1 MTRHVW
7 LCTRPLKAAIGV
19 SPLESTS
26 KPDKPHFRHW
36 GILVTEWTEPEFR
49 DIIQTPQERGPIP
62 HRTLG
67 TMYQLRRDG
76 KQMECL
82 VDEDFTIEKVRD
94 TWGKTF
100 TAHPVGTTE
109 MADEEIRDEGTA
121 SLVYCQLTFL
131 KETTLF
137 ASVRTTT
144 SFKTIV
150 RISRDIFS
158 RNYVRQPPSRIPFKQ
173 CWTK

>member
-109 MADEEIRDEGTA
+109 MADEEIRDRPDYYVIQNNCQNFARYLLEKLCPTA
-121 SLVYCQLTFL
+121 PVPD
-131 KETTLF
+131 
-137 ASVRTTT
+137 
-144 SFKTIV
+144 TIQAV
-150 RISRDIFS
+150 LD
-158 RNYVRQPPSRIPFKQ
+158 QM
-173 CWTK
+173 TKRYTCSIRLPGSYPE